1 MLWRHPSSAPPGE
14 EILRHARRD
23 FVDSGLEEIAA
34 FFLVEPP
41 EHLAPRPAGDWSWAR
56 PWWCSSSAPYTGTMP
71 CHPNRPAGVSGHR
84 LNSRPTYSSGE
95 KIIFTA
101 SELVIQLRRPAT
113 TGMVQYA
120 TQLAR
125 NLV

>member
-1 MLWRHPSSAPPGE
+1 MVVLIFRTLH
-14 EILRHARRD
+14 
-23 FVDSGLEEIAA
+23 
-34 FFLVEPP
+34 
-41 EHLAPRPAGDWSWAR
+41 
-56 PWWCSSSAPYTGTMP
+56 GTMP

-125 NLV
+125 MV